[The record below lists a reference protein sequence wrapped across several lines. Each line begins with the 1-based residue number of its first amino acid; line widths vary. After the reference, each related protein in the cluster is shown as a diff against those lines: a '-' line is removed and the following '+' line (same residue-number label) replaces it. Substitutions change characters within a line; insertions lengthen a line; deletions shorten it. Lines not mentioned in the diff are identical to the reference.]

1 MVVVLEV
8 GCCRGTKVGEGKKE
22 ESGKEKRRKE
32 VGMIEKEKKKHS
44 YKCQQKVGS
53 NSKYNSKE

>member
-32 VGMIEKEKKKHS
+32 VGMIEKDSE
-44 YKCQQKVGS
+44 CLTV
-53 NSKYNSKE
+53 